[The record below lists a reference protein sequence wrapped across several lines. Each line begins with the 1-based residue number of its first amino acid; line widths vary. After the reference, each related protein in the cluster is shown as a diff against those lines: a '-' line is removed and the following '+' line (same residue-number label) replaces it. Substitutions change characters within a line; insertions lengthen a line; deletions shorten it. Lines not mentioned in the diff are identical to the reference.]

1 VQGFVYLLCDG
12 EKFKIGMTKQKDITK
27 RIKELQTGNPN
38 EIWIRSYYETNYP
51 LKVEQMMHAK
61 YKTSNVKNEWFD
73 LNASQVINFKAVC
86 NECEQ
91 IINSLKDNP
100 FFIKK

>member
-1 VQGFVYLLCDG
+1 MFMNGYVYLLCDG
-12 EKFKIGMTKQKDITK
+12 EKFKIGMTKQNINK

-38 EIWIRSYYETNYP
+38 EIWLRSYYETNYP
-51 LKVEQMMHAK
+51 LKVEQMMHTK
-61 YKTSNVKNEWFD
+61 YKISNVKNEWFD
-73 LNASQVINFKAVC
+73 LSVHQVLNFKNAC

-100 FFIKK
+100 FF